1 MVNYV
6 IYRPASVSASASA
19 SSSSARSASLAR
31 TSELWSFERKNFSL
45 YHLGII
51 NIMMIMND
59 FE

>member
-19 SSSSARSASLAR
+19 SSRSASLAR